1 MSARVLVVDDIAAN
15 VRLLEAKLLVEY
27 YEVLTANDGA
37 TALEI
42 VAEAMPD
49 IVLLDVM
56 MPGMD
61 GFEVCQRI
69 KENPLTAHIP
79 VVMVTALSEV
89 SDRVK
94 GLEAGAD
101 DFLTKPVNDLALFAR
116 IRSLVRLK
124 RAMDEWRARESTF
137 TQFGL
142 NTVAPEDT
150 DLSLLQ
156 VLLVADEYGPSQRV
170 VDTLTEVGYSV
181 EHSTSADDA
190 TIKALDGDFHLI
202 LVDDRVAGD
211 DVLRFCSQLR
221 SSGVT
226 RHAPILIM
234 LDEGDTER
242 LAKALDLGVNDY
254 LVRPVNKDELTA
266 RAKTQIRRKQFEDNL
281 RQQYE
286 KSLTAAVTDSLTGLY
301 NRRYLETHFEEL
313 SRDLRGSS
321 KPISI
326 LIMDVDH
333 FKKVNDDYGHA
344 AGDLVLQGLAQRVL
358 GGIRGFDTAIRLG
371 GEEFVVLMP
380 NVEGRSAVV
389 AANRLREMIEVE
401 PFPIADDGQTLKVT
415 MSIGVATGVA
425 GEIPLNGLLERAD
438 QALYAAK
445 HGGRN
450 RVEVAEDDNVVQDDK
465 VTEDPLPAAA
475 RA

>member
-37 TALEI
+37 SALEI
-42 VAEAMPD
+42 VAESMPD

-69 KENPLTAHIP
+69 KENPATAHIP
-79 VVMVTALSEV
+79 VVMVTALSEA

-101 DFLTKPVNDLALFAR
+101 DFLTKPVNDLDLFAR

-142 NTVAPEDT
+142 NNAVAPEDT
-150 DLSLLQ
+150 DPSTLQ
-156 VLLVADEYGPSQRV
+156 VLLVADEYGPSQRIV
-170 VDTLTEVGYSV
+170 ETLAEEGYSV
-181 EHSTSADDA
+181 EHSTSTDDA
-190 TIKALDGDFHLI
+190 MIKALDGDFHLI
-202 LVDDRVAGD
+202 LVDDRVGGN

-226 RHAPILIM
+226 RHSPILIM
-234 LDEGDTER
+234 LDDGDTER

-254 LVRPVNKDELTA
+254 LVRPVNKNELTA

-281 RQQYE
+281 RHQYE

-313 SRDLRGSS
+313 SSDLRGGG
-321 KPISI
+321 KPISL

-333 FKKVNDDYGHA
+333 FKAVNDDYGHA
-344 AGDLVLQGLAQRVL
+344 AGDEVLRGLAQRVL
-358 GGIRGFDTAIRLG
+358 SGIRGFDTAIRLG

-380 NVEGRSAVV
+380 NVEGRSAVI
-389 AANRLREMIEVE
+389 AANRLREMVEVN
-401 PFPIADDGQTLKVT
+401 PFEIDDKGQTLKIT
-415 MSIGVATGVA
+415 MSIGVATGPA
-425 GEIPLNGLLERAD
+425 GEIALNDLLERAD
-438 QALYAAK
+438 QALYTAK
-445 HGGRN
+445 NGGRN
-450 RVEVAEDDNVVQDDK
+450 RVEVADDLPVDS
-465 VTEDPLPAAA
+465 DPLPEAA

>member
-37 TALEI
+37 TALEV
-42 VAEAMPD
+42 VAESMPD

-56 MPGMD
+56 MTGMV
-61 GFEVCQRI
+61 GFEVCQNI
-69 KENPLTAHIP
+69 KNNPETAHIP
-79 VVMVTALSEV
+79 VVMVTALSDV

-142 NTVAPEDT
+142 NDT
-150 DLSLLQ
+150 AMQTEEDLSLLQ
-156 VLLVADEYGPSQRV
+156 VLLVADDYGPWQRI
-170 VDTLTEVGYSV
+170 VDTLSEVGHSV
-181 EHSTSADDA
+181 SHATSTDEAN
-190 TIKALDGDFHLI
+190 IKAADGDYHLL
-202 LVDDRVAGD
+202 LVDDRVDGD
-211 DVLRFCSQLR
+211 DVLRLCSQVR
-221 SSGVT
+221 SNETT
-226 RHAPILIM
+226 RQAPILIM
-234 LDEGDTER
+234 LDDGDTER

-254 LVRPVNKDELTA
+254 LARPVNKDELTA
-266 RAKTQIRRKQFEDNL
+266 RARTQIRRKQFEDNL
-281 RQQYE
+281 RRQYE

-313 SRDLRGSS
+313 TRDLSS
-321 KPISI
+321 GGRPIYL
-326 LIMDVDH
+326 LIMDADH
-333 FKKVNDDYGHA
+333 FKQVNDDHGHA
-344 AGDLVLQGLAQRVL
+344 TGDDVLRAIAQRVL
-358 GGIRGFDTAIRLG
+358 GGVRGFDTPIRLG

-380 NVEGRSAVV
+380 NVDAKAAFG
-389 AANRLREMIEVE
+389 AANRLCAMIEE
-401 PFPIADDGQTLKVT
+401 DPFEISDNGDTLPVT
-415 MSIGVATGVA
+415 ISIGVATGKA
-425 GEIPLNGLLERAD
+425 GETSLEELLEQSD

-445 HGGRN
+445 AAGCK
-450 RVEVAEDDNVVQDDK
+450 RVVSADGLTAE
-465 VTEDPLPAAA
+465 ERPAPEPAAV

>member
-42 VAEAMPD
+42 VADAMPD

-56 MPGMD
+56 MPEMD

-69 KENPLTAHIP
+69 KQNPATAHIP

-142 NTVAPEDT
+142 NNPVAPEDA
-150 DLSLLQ
+150 DPALLQ

-170 VDTLTEVGYSV
+170 VDTLTEEGYSV

-190 TIKALDGDFHLI
+190 TIKAMNGDFHLI
-202 LVDDRVAGD
+202 LVDDRVDGD

-254 LVRPVNKDELTA
+254 LVRPVNKNELTA

-281 RQQYE
+281 RHQYE

-301 NRRYLETHFEEL
+301 NRRYLETHFEEV
-313 SRDLRGSS
+313 SRDLHGGG

-344 AGDLVLQGLAQRVL
+344 AGDMVLEGLAQRVM
-358 GGIRGFDTAIRLG
+358 GSIRGFDTAIRLG

-380 NVEGRSAVV
+380 NVEGRSALV
-389 AANRLREMIEVE
+389 AANRLREMIETE
-401 PFPIADDGQTLKVT
+401 PFQIAEDGQTLPVT
-415 MSIGVATGVA
+415 VSIGIATGVA
-425 GEIPLNGLLERAD
+425 GEIALNDLLEHAD

-445 HGGRN
+445 NGGRN
-450 RVEVAEDDNVVQDDK
+450 RVEIFGDDK
-465 VTEDPLPAAA
+465 ADPAPPLPAAA
-475 RA
+475 QA

>member
-42 VAEAMPD
+42 VKDSMPD

-61 GFEVCQRI
+61 GFEVCRNI
-69 KENPLTAHIP
+69 KNNPVTAHIP
-79 VVMVTALSEV
+79 VVMVTALSDV

-142 NTVAPEDT
+142 NDT
-150 DLSLLQ
+150 AMPAEEDLSQLQ
-156 VLLVADEYGPSQRV
+156 VLLVADDYGPSQRI
-170 VDTLTEVGYSV
+170 VDTLSEVGYSV
-181 EHSTSADDA
+181 AHATSTDDA
-190 TIKALDGDFHLI
+190 NIKAADGDFHLI
-202 LVDDRVAGD
+202 LVDDRVDGG
-211 DVLRFCSQLR
+211 DVLRFCSQVR
-221 SSGVT
+221 SNEAT
-226 RHAPILIM
+226 RQAPILIM
-234 LDEGDTER
+234 LDDGDTER

-266 RAKTQIRRKQFEDNL
+266 RARTQIRRKQFEDNL
-281 RQQYE
+281 RRQYE

-313 SRDLRGSS
+313 TRDLSS
-321 KPISI
+321 GGRPISL
-326 LIMDVDH
+326 LIMDADH
-333 FKKVNDDYGHA
+333 FKKVNDDHGHA
-344 AGDLVLQGLAQRVL
+344 AGDDVLRGIAQRVM
-358 GGIRGFDTAIRLG
+358 GGVRGFDTPIRLG

-380 NVEGRSAVV
+380 NVDAKAAFG
-389 AANRLREMIEVE
+389 AANRLRAMIEAE
-401 PFPIADDGQTLKVT
+401 PFEVSENGDTLPVT
-415 MSIGVATGVA
+415 ISIGVATGKA
-425 GEIPLNGLLERAD
+425 GETALDALLEQAD

-445 HGGRN
+445 AAGRN
-450 RVEVAEDDNVVQDDK
+450 RVESADGLTAEQDA
-465 VTEDPLPAAA
+465 PAEPQAV

>member
-42 VAEAMPD
+42 VAESMPD

-69 KENPLTAHIP
+69 KQNPATAHIP

-142 NTVAPEDT
+142 NNSVDPEDT
-150 DLSLLQ
+150 DPSLLQ

-170 VDTLTEVGYSV
+170 VDTLTEEGYSV

-190 TIKALDGDFHLI
+190 TIKAMDGDFHLI
-202 LVDDRVAGD
+202 LVDDRVGGD

-313 SRDLRGSS
+313 SRDLRGGG

-333 FKKVNDDYGHA
+333 FKKVNDDHGHA
-344 AGDLVLQGLAQRVL
+344 AGDMVLQSLAQRVL

-380 NVEGRSAVV
+380 NVEGRSAFV
-389 AANRLREMIEVE
+389 AANRLREMIDAE
-401 PFPIADDGQTLKVT
+401 PFEIAEDGQTLPIT
-415 MSIGVATGVA
+415 ISIGIATGPA
-425 GEIPLNGLLERAD
+425 GEIALNDLLERAD
-438 QALYAAK
+438 QALYTAK
-445 HGGRN
+445 NAGRN
-450 RVEVAEDDNVVQDDK
+450 RVEIAGGDK
-465 VTEDPLPAAA
+465 ADPVPPLPAAA
-475 RA
+475 QA

>member
-37 TALEI
+37 SALEI
-42 VAEAMPD
+42 VGTAMPD

-61 GFEVCQRI
+61 GFEVCRRI
-69 KENPLTAHIP
+69 KENPATGHIP

-89 SDRVK
+89 ADRVR

-124 RAMDEWRARESTF
+124 RALDEWRARESTF

-142 NTVAPEDT
+142 ASALAE
-150 DLSLLQ
+150 LSESGSRQ
-156 VLLVADEYGPSQRV
+156 VLLVADDYGPSHRIV
-170 VDTLTEVGYSV
+170 ETLETEGYSAV
-181 EHSTSADDA
+181 YSTSTDDA
-190 TIKALDGDFHLI
+190 FARAMDGDFDMI
-202 LVDDRVAGD
+202 LADDRVAGD

-221 SSGVT
+221 SNEVT
-226 RHAPILIM
+226 RHCPVLIM
-234 LDEGDTER
+234 LDDGDTER

-254 LVRPVNKDELTA
+254 LVRPVNRDELTA
-266 RAKTQIRRKQFEDNL
+266 RTRTQIRRKQVEDNL
-281 RQQYE
+281 RRQYE

-301 NRRYLETHFEEL
+301 NRRYLETHFAEV
-313 SRDLRGSS
+313 SRDLAGSG
-321 KPISI
+321 KPVSI
-326 LIMDVDH
+326 LVLDVDH
-333 FKKVNDDYGHA
+333 FKKVNDERGHA
-344 AGDLVLQGLAQRVL
+344 AGDQVLRGLAKRVL

-380 NVEGRSAVV
+380 NVDARAAFP
-389 AANRLREMIEVE
+389 AANRIRAMVE
-401 PFPIADDGQTLKVT
+401 EYPFAISEAGDELAVT
-415 MSIGVATGVA
+415 VSVGVATGTA
-425 GEIPLNGLLERAD
+425 GAAHLEELLERAD
-438 QALYAAK
+438 QALYRAK
-445 HGGRN
+445 NAGRN
-450 RVEVAEDDNVVQDDK
+450 RVMSADI
-465 VTEDPLPAAA
+465 EDPVAPAKYPEAL

>member
-15 VRLLEAKLLVEY
+15 VRLLEAELLEEY
-27 YEVLTANDGA
+27 YGVLTANDGA

-42 VAEAMPD
+42 VAASMPD

-61 GFEVCQRI
+61 GFEVCRHI
-69 KENPLTAHIP
+69 KENPATAHIP

-89 SDRVK
+89 SDRIR

-124 RAMDEWRARESTF
+124 RALDEWRARESTF

-142 NTVAPEDT
+142 AAAAALETAGQADR
-150 DLSLLQ
+150 Q
-156 VLLVADEYGPSQRV
+156 VLLLAGDYGPSHRII
-170 VDTLTEVGYSV
+170 DTLSGEGYSV
-181 EHSTSADDA
+181 THSTSTDDA
-190 TIKALDGDFHLI
+190 LARAMDGDFHLI
-202 LVDDRVAGD
+202 LADDRVAGD

-221 SSGVT
+221 SNEVT
-226 RHAPILIM
+226 RHSPVLIM
-234 LDEGDTER
+234 LDDGDTER

-266 RAKTQIRRKQFEDNL
+266 RAKTQIRRKQVEDNL
-281 RQQYE
+281 RHQYE

-301 NRRYLETHFEEL
+301 NRRYLETHFEEV
-313 SRDLRGSS
+313 SRDLGGSR
-321 KPISI
+321 KPISVI
-326 LIMDVDH
+326 VIDVDH
-333 FKKVNDDYGHA
+333 FKAVNDEYGHA
-344 AGDLVLQGLAQRVL
+344 AGDQVLRDLARRVL
-358 GGIRGFDTAIRLG
+358 GGIRGFDTAIRFG
-371 GEEFVVLMP
+371 GEEFVVLLP
-380 NVEGRSAVV
+380 NVDARAAYP
-389 AANRLREMIEVE
+389 AANRIRAMVE
-401 PFPIADDGQTLKVT
+401 EEAFAISEEGELLPVT
-415 MSIGVATGVA
+415 ISIGVATGIA
-425 GEIPLNGLLERAD
+425 GEVGLQALLERAD

-445 HGGRN
+445 NGGRN
-450 RVEVAEDDNVVQDDK
+450 MVISADIEKPAEMRK
-465 VTEDPLPAAA
+465 IPEAL

>member
-61 GFEVCQRI
+61 GFEVCKRI

-142 NTVAPEDT
+142 NNSAAPEDV
-150 DLSLLQ
+150 DLSTLQ
-156 VLLVADEYGPSQRV
+156 ILLVADDYGPSQRV
-170 VDTLTEVGYSV
+170 VDTLSEEGYSV
-181 EHSTSADDA
+181 EHSTSAEDA

-202 LVDDRVAGD
+202 LVDDRVGGD

-254 LVRPVNKDELTA
+254 LVRPVNKNELTA

-281 RQQYE
+281 RRQYE

-313 SRDLRGSS
+313 SSDLRGGG

-344 AGDLVLQGLAQRVL
+344 AGDLVLQGLAHRVM

-380 NVEGRSAVV
+380 NVEGRSAFV
-389 AANRLREMIEVE
+389 AANRLREMIESE
-401 PFPIADDGQTLKVT
+401 PFPIAEDGQTLTVT
-415 MSIGVATGVA
+415 VSIGVATGAA
-425 GEIPLNGLLERAD
+425 GDILLNGLLERAD

-445 HGGRN
+445 NGGRN
-450 RVEVAEDDNVVQDDK
+450 RVEVAEDAKSVI
-465 VTEDPLPAAA
+465 DPLPAAA
-475 RA
+475 QA

>member
-42 VAEAMPD
+42 VDRSMPD

-61 GFEVCQRI
+61 GFEVCARI
-69 KENPLTAHIP
+69 KGNPATAHIP

-89 SDRVK
+89 SDRVR

-142 NTVAPEDT
+142 AGMGPRGEIDP
-150 DLSLLQ
+150 SAMK
-156 VLLVADEYGPSQRV
+156 VLLLADDYGPSQRISE
-170 VDTLTEVGYSV
+170 TLSDVGYSIT
-181 EHSTSADDA
+181 HCTTTDDA
-190 TIKALDGDFHLI
+190 AASISDGNCHLI
-202 LVDDRVAGD
+202 LADDHVNGD

-221 SSGVT
+221 SNEST
-226 RHAPILIM
+226 RHCPILIM
-234 LDEGDTER
+234 LDDGDTER

-266 RAKTQIRRKQFEDNL
+266 RARTQINRKQVEDNL
-281 RQQYE
+281 RHQYE

-301 NRRYLETHFEEL
+301 NRRYLETHFNEL
-313 SRDLRGSS
+313 VNDLGPSAKS
-321 KPISI
+321 ISVLI
-326 LIMDVDH
+326 LDVDH
-333 FKKVNDDYGHA
+333 FKRVNDDYGHA
-344 AGDLVLQGLAQRVL
+344 AGDDVLQILAKRIM

-380 NVEGRSAVV
+380 NVDARAALT
-389 AANRLREMIEVE
+389 AANRLRAMVAED
-401 PFPIADDGQTLKVT
+401 PFETSDGAQSLSITV
-415 MSIGVATGVA
+415 SIGAATGVA
-425 GEIPLNGLLERAD
+425 GVIDLDHLLERAD

-445 HGGRN
+445 NGGRN
-450 RVEVAEDDNVVQDDK
+450 RVESADMETTAQPVEEAPRVAQG
-465 VTEDPLPAAA
+465 
-475 RA
+475 

>member
-1 MSARVLVVDDIAAN
+1 MSARALVVDDIAAN

-37 TALEI
+37 TVLEI
-42 VAEAMPD
+42 VADSMPD

-69 KENPLTAHIP
+69 KETPATVYIP

-101 DFLTKPVNDLALFAR
+101 AFLTKPVNDLALFAW

-142 NTVAPEDT
+142 NNTIAPEDT
-150 DLSLLQ
+150 DPSMLQ
-156 VLLVADEYGPSQRV
+156 VLLVADEYGPSQRI
-170 VDTLTEVGYSV
+170 VDTLSEEGYSV
-181 EHSTSADDA
+181 EHSTSIDDA

-202 LVDDRVAGD
+202 LVDDRVGGN

-226 RHAPILIM
+226 RHSPILIM
-234 LDEGDTER
+234 LDDGDTER
-242 LAKALDLGVNDY
+242 LAKVLDLGVNDY
-254 LVRPVNKDELTA
+254 LVRPVNKNELTA

-281 RQQYE
+281 SQQYE
-286 KSLTAAVTDSLTGLY
+286 KSLTVGVTDSLTGLY
-301 NRRYLETHFEEL
+301 NRRYLETYFEEL
-313 SRDLRGSS
+313 SSDLRGGG
-321 KPISI
+321 KPTSL

-333 FKKVNDDYGHA
+333 FKAVNDDYGHA
-344 AGDLVLQGLAQRVL
+344 AGDEVLRGLTQRVL
-358 GGIRGFDTAIRLG
+358 SGIRGFDTAIRLG
-371 GEEFVVLMP
+371 GEEFVMLMP
-380 NVEGRSAVV
+380 NVDGGSAVI
-389 AANRLREMIEVE
+389 AANRLREMIDVT
-401 PFPIADDGQTLKVT
+401 PFEIDDKGQTLKVT
-415 MSIGVATGVA
+415 MSIGVATGA
-425 GEIPLNGLLERAD
+425 ADEIALNDLLERAD
-438 QALYAAK
+438 QALYTAK
-445 HGGRN
+445 NGGPN
-450 RVEVAEDDNVVQDDK
+450 RVEVADDLPVDS
-465 VTEDPLPAAA
+465 DPLPEAA

>member
-1 MSARVLVVDDIAAN
+1 MSARVLVVDDIPAN

-49 IVLLDVM
+49 IVLLDIM

-69 KENPLTAHIP
+69 TENPLTAHIP

-101 DFLTKPVNDLALFAR
+101 DFLTKPVNDLELFAR

-170 VDTLTEVGYSV
+170 VDKLTEVGYSV

-202 LVDDRVAGD
+202 LVDDRVGGD
-211 DVLRFCSQLR
+211 DIPRFCSQLR

-234 LDEGDTER
+234 LDEADTQR
-242 LAKALDLGVNDY
+242 LAKAVDLGVNDY
-254 LVRPVNKDELTA
+254 LVSPVNKDELTA
-266 RAKTQIRRKQFEDNL
+266 RAKTKIRRKQFEDNL

-313 SRDLRGSS
+313 SRDLRGGS

-326 LIMDVDH
+326 LIMDVDY
-333 FKKVNDDYGHA
+333 FKKVNNDYGHA
-344 AGDLVLQGLAQRVL
+344 AGDLVLQGLAQRVM

-380 NVEGRSAVV
+380 NVEGRSAFV

-401 PFPIADDGQTLKVT
+401 PFPISDDGQTLKVT

-425 GEIPLNGLLERAD
+425 GEIALNGLLERAD
-438 QALYAAK
+438 QALYAPK

-450 RVEVAEDDNVVQDDK
+450 RVEVAEDDK
-465 VTEDPLPAAA
+465 GGPG
-475 RA
+475 

>member
-15 VRLLEAKLLVEY
+15 VHFLEAKLLVEY

-42 VAEAMPD
+42 VKDSMPD

-61 GFEVCQRI
+61 GFEVCRNI
-69 KENPLTAHIP
+69 KNNPVTAHIP
-79 VVMVTALSEV
+79 VVMVTALSDV

-142 NTVAPEDT
+142 NDT
-150 DLSLLQ
+150 AMPAEEDLSLLQ
-156 VLLVADEYGPSQRV
+156 VLLVADDYGPSQRI
-170 VDTLTEVGYSV
+170 VDTLSEVGYSV
-181 EHSTSADDA
+181 AHATSTDDA
-190 TIKALDGDFHLI
+190 NIKAADGDFHLI
-202 LVDDRVAGD
+202 LVDDRVDGD
-211 DVLRFCSQLR
+211 DVLRFCSQVR
-221 SSGVT
+221 SNEAT
-226 RHAPILIM
+226 RQAPILIM
-234 LDEGDTER
+234 LDDGDTER

-266 RAKTQIRRKQFEDNL
+266 RARTQIRRKQFEDNL
-281 RQQYE
+281 RRQYE

-313 SRDLRGSS
+313 TRDLSS
-321 KPISI
+321 GGRPISL
-326 LIMDVDH
+326 LIMDADH
-333 FKKVNDDYGHA
+333 FKKVNDDHGHA
-344 AGDLVLQGLAQRVL
+344 AGDDVLRGIAQRVM
-358 GGIRGFDTAIRLG
+358 GGVRGFDTPIRLG

-380 NVEGRSAVV
+380 NVDAKAAFG
-389 AANRLREMIEVE
+389 AANRLRAMIEAE
-401 PFPIADDGQTLKVT
+401 PFEVSENGDTLPVT
-415 MSIGVATGVA
+415 ISIGVATGKA
-425 GEIPLNGLLERAD
+425 GETALDALLEQAD

-445 HGGRN
+445 AAGRN
-450 RVEVAEDDNVVQDDK
+450 RVESADGLTAEQDA
-465 VTEDPLPAAA
+465 PAEPQAV

>member
-42 VAEAMPD
+42 VEKALPD

-61 GFEVCQRI
+61 GFEVCKRI
-69 KENPLTAHIP
+69 KENPATAHIP
-79 VVMVTALSEV
+79 VVMVTALSDV
-89 SDRVK
+89 SDRIK
-94 GLEAGAD
+94 GLESGAD

-142 NTVAPEDT
+142 NDATAPEEV

-156 VLLVADEYGPSQRV
+156 VLLVADDYGPSQRV
-170 VDTLTEVGYSV
+170 AETLTGVGYSV
-181 EHSTSADDA
+181 VHATSTDDA
-190 TIKALDGDFHLI
+190 NVKAMDGDFHLI
-202 LVDDRVAGD
+202 LVDDRVDGD
-211 DVLRFCSQLR
+211 DVLRFCSQVR
-221 SSGVT
+221 SNEAT

-234 LDEGDTER
+234 LDDGDTER

-266 RAKTQIRRKQFEDNL
+266 RARTQIRRKQFEDNL
-281 RQQYE
+281 RRQYE

-313 SRDLRGSS
+313 TRDLHGSDR
-321 KPISI
+321 PISV

-333 FKKVNDDYGHA
+333 FKKVNDDFGHA
-344 AGDLVLQGLAQRVL
+344 AGDMVLKHLAERVM
-358 GGIRGFDTAIRLG
+358 GGIRGFDTPIRLG

-380 NVEGRSAVV
+380 NVDAHAALG
-389 AANRLREMIEVE
+389 AANRLRAMIEAN
-401 PFPIADDGQTLKVT
+401 PFAISEAGDTLPVT
-415 MSIGVATGVA
+415 ISIGVATGRVGA
-425 GEIPLNGLLERAD
+425 ISLDNLLEKAD
-438 QALYAAK
+438 QGLYMAK
-445 HGGRN
+445 NGGRN
-450 RVEVAEDDNVVQDDK
+450 RVECADGADDAGPVDDAPPQ
-465 VTEDPLPAAA
+465 EAIGA
-475 RA
+475 

>member
-27 YEVLTANDGA
+27 YAVLTANDGA

-42 VAEAMPD
+42 VKDSMPD

-61 GFEVCQRI
+61 GFEVCRNI
-69 KENPLTAHIP
+69 KNNPVTAHIP
-79 VVMVTALSEV
+79 VVMVTALSDV

-101 DFLTKPVNDLALFAR
+101 DFLTKPVNDLAPFAR

-142 NTVAPEDT
+142 NDT
-150 DLSLLQ
+150 AMPAEEDLSLLQ
-156 VLLVADEYGPSQRV
+156 VLLVADDYGPSQRI
-170 VDTLTEVGYSV
+170 VDTLSEVGYSV
-181 EHSTSADDA
+181 AHATSTDDA
-190 TIKALDGDFHLI
+190 NIKAADGDFHLI
-202 LVDDRVAGD
+202 LVDDRVDGD
-211 DVLRFCSQLR
+211 DVLRFCSQVR
-221 SSGVT
+221 SNEAT
-226 RHAPILIM
+226 RQAPILIM
-234 LDEGDTER
+234 LDDGDTER

-266 RAKTQIRRKQFEDNL
+266 RARTQIRRKQFEDNL
-281 RQQYE
+281 RRQYE

-313 SRDLRGSS
+313 TRDLSS
-321 KPISI
+321 GGRPISL
-326 LIMDVDH
+326 LIMDADH
-333 FKKVNDDYGHA
+333 FKKVNDDHGHA
-344 AGDLVLQGLAQRVL
+344 AGDDVLRGIAQRVM
-358 GGIRGFDTAIRLG
+358 GGVRGFDTPIRLG

-380 NVEGRSAVV
+380 NVDAKAAFG
-389 AANRLREMIEVE
+389 AANRLRAMIEAE
-401 PFPIADDGQTLKVT
+401 PFEVSENGDTLPVT
-415 MSIGVATGVA
+415 ISIGVATGKA
-425 GEIPLNGLLERAD
+425 GETALDALLEQAD
-438 QALYAAK
+438 RALYAAK
-445 HGGRN
+445 ADGRN
-450 RVEVAEDDNVVQDDK
+450 RVESADGLTAEQDA
-465 VTEDPLPAAA
+465 PAEPQAV

>member
-42 VAEAMPD
+42 VKDSMPD

-61 GFEVCQRI
+61 GFEVCRNI
-69 KENPLTAHIP
+69 KNNPVTAHIP
-79 VVMVTALSEV
+79 VVMVTALSDV

-142 NTVAPEDT
+142 NDT
-150 DLSLLQ
+150 AMPAEEDLSLLQ
-156 VLLVADEYGPSQRV
+156 VLLVADDYGPSQRI
-170 VDTLTEVGYSV
+170 VDTLSEVGYSV
-181 EHSTSADDA
+181 AHATSTDDA
-190 TIKALDGDFHLI
+190 NIKAADGDFHLI
-202 LVDDRVAGD
+202 LVDDRVDGD
-211 DVLRFCSQLR
+211 DVLRFCSQVR
-221 SSGVT
+221 SNEAT
-226 RHAPILIM
+226 RQAPILIM
-234 LDEGDTER
+234 LDDGDTER

-266 RAKTQIRRKQFEDNL
+266 RARTQIRRKQFEDNL
-281 RQQYE
+281 RRQYE

-313 SRDLRGSS
+313 TRDLSS
-321 KPISI
+321 GGRPISL
-326 LIMDVDH
+326 LIMDADH
-333 FKKVNDDYGHA
+333 FKKVNDDHGHA
-344 AGDLVLQGLAQRVL
+344 AGDDVL
-358 GGIRGFDTAIRLG
+358 RGFDTPIRLG

-380 NVEGRSAVV
+380 NVDAKAAFG
-389 AANRLREMIEVE
+389 AANRLRAMIEAE
-401 PFPIADDGQTLKVT
+401 PFEVSENGDTLPVT
-415 MSIGVATGVA
+415 ISIGVATGKA
-425 GEIPLNGLLERAD
+425 GETALDALLEQAD

-445 HGGRN
+445 AAGRN
-450 RVEVAEDDNVVQDDK
+450 RVESADGLTAQQDAPAEPQAV
-465 VTEDPLPAAA
+465 